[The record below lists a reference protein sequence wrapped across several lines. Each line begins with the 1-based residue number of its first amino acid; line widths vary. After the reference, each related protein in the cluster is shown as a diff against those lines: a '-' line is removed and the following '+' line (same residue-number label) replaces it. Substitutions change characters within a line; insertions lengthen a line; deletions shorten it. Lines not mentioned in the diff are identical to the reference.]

1 MRSTLYSLLLLSACS
16 KAHVAPS
23 GTLPPSDGGFI
34 DGLTVSSTSP
44 AASQVNASRG
54 ADLLV
59 EFSADMDE
67 TTTLAAISF
76 SPAIACDAVV
86 SGARYTCAH
95 APLLAATKYTVVI
108 DASARDGKGRE
119 LAAPFVYSF
128 TSTEAGS
135 PSITSVHVENQAG
148 RQVRQGVGQ
157 VTLDVQGIDLDTITA
172 AHAGMLDVT
181 VTSTSTLAKVVVTV
195 PPGQMLGT
203 LDLQLE
209 SIHGGVSFA
218 DALEITDTKVDV
230 AAGDDVAAGTPEAPF
245 RTLTHTLASV
255 NGPTRVLLAAG
266 TYSSATGEVWP
277 TGSATNVPDGVTL
290 VGAAMASVVLEGD
303 AGDTVALSFM
313 GTGSV
318 SGLDIA
324 GFRNGI
330 VAGDGTNVSLSDMA
344 IEESTASGVVATG
357 NAIVGCSA
365 EIRNSAG
372 PGLMATGTATLL
384 VNGGRFLHNR
394 TGAWLGDAASIA
406 GNDVVFDSNGT
417 TNEPSH
423 SGVYL
428 RDGASA
434 SFTNST
440 FSNNFTAG
448 LYSSAIST
456 VKLTGGEIMGNG
468 KPCTGGVDGFA
479 NCNGLVLAATTQSVY
494 IDGTRIHD
502 NHYYGI
508 NAIGSHLAFSMIN
521 ATVSSHPTANVSFAE
536 TGGFTLFPTTVMIA
550 NSAFSGPTDV
560 NLRWGGEMKHLAI
573 TGSRFTDGTNAH
585 LEDHSDATSNTTF
598 TDLTLDGVFFPS
610 NGAQTQTV
618 TWQDVGIPKG
628 LGFATGHGSMH
639 FYKQ

>member
-1 MRSTLYSLLLLSACS
+1 M
-16 KAHVAPS
+16 
-23 GTLPPSDGGFI
+23 
-34 DGLTVSSTSP
+34 
-44 AASQVNASRG
+44 
-54 ADLLV
+54 
-59 EFSADMDE
+59 
-67 TTTLAAISF
+67 
-76 SPAIACDAVV
+76 
-86 SGARYTCAH
+86 
-95 APLLAATKYTVVI
+95 
-108 DASARDGKGRE
+108 
-119 LAAPFVYSF
+119 
-128 TSTEAGS
+128 
-135 PSITSVHVENQAG
+135 
-148 RQVRQGVGQ
+148 
-157 VTLDVQGIDLDTITA
+157 
-172 AHAGMLDVT
+172 
-181 VTSTSTLAKVVVTV
+181 
-195 PPGQMLGT
+195 
-203 LDLQLE
+203 
-209 SIHGGVSFA
+209 
-218 DALEITDTKVDV
+218 
-230 AAGDDVAAGTPEAPF
+230 
-245 RTLTHTLASV
+245 
-255 NGPTRVLLAAG
+255 
-266 TYSSATGEVWP
+266 
-277 TGSATNVPDGVTL
+277 TL

-448 LYSSAIST
+448 LYSSAVST

-550 NSAFSGPTDV
+550 NSAFSGPTNV
-560 NLRWGGEMKHLAI
+560 NVRWGGEMKHLAI

-585 LEDHSDATSNTTF
+585 LEDHSNATSNTTF
-598 TDLTLDGVFFPS
+598 TDLTLDGVFFPT

-628 LGFATGHGSMH
+628 LSFATGHGSMH